1 MKLENII
8 YCGDNLTWL
17 KKFPDKVI
25 DLIYLDPPFFSNR
38 HYEVIFNDSE
48 EIRSFEDHWKGGI
61 NHYIEWMRERV
72 FELHRVLKDTG
83 SFYLHCDWHAS
94 HYLKVMTDGI
104 FGYRNFLN
112 EITWSY
118 ETYQGN
124 VKKYFARKHD
134 ILLLYVKNTKKYTFH
149 QQQNGNYEESINYK
163 RWKKYIVNGN
173 KIKGNYY
180 PKTDSRFTLRYNKWV
195 KENKRIPKAEDVI
208 FEIKSFA
215 VSSAWNDIKP
225 VDPKDKS
232 EKLGYPTQKPEALL
246 ERIIKASSNKND
258 LILDPFCGCGTTIAV
273 AQRLQRKWIGID
285 VSPSACK
292 LMKSRV
298 SKFMGNNESVEI
310 IGQPLNIEE
319 LKALPPFEFQN
330 WCVGALGGTVNPK
343 KVGDMG
349 IDGFSFMHRDPIQ
362 VKQSEGIGRNVIDNF
377 ETALQRAGKDKGYV
391 IAFSFGKGAYEEV
404 AEAKQRGLHIDL
416 LTVDKLL
423 EYEEPAGQGKLL

>member
-1 MKLENII
+1 MKLENVI
-8 YCGDNLTWL
+8 YSGDNLTWL

-38 HYEVIFNDSE
+38 HYEVIFNDGE
-48 EIRSFEDHWKGGI
+48 EIRSFEDRWKGGI
-61 NHYIEWMRERV
+61 NHYIEWMRDRV
-72 FELHRVLKDTG
+72 FELRRVLKDTG

-94 HYLKVMTDGI
+94 HYLKVMCDGI
-104 FGYRNFLN
+104 FDRSNFRNELIWCYAGRELNKKQWNSKHENIFFYSKSKKWIFNWQEVSEEPTKEVMAQYKHIDEQGRSYVIRSKSGSKGLSKEGEDTYRQFYKKVPPRTWININF
-112 EITWSY
+112 
-118 ETYQGN
+118 
-124 VKKYFARKHD
+124 
-134 ILLLYVKNTKKYTFH
+134 
-149 QQQNGNYEESINYK
+149 
-163 RWKKYIVNGN
+163 
-173 KIKGNYY
+173 
-180 PKTDSRFTLRYNKWV
+180 
-195 KENKRIPKAEDVI
+195 
-208 FEIKSFA
+208 
-215 VSSAWNDIKP
+215 VSSS
-225 VDPKDKS
+225 S

-246 ERIIKASSNKND
+246 ERIIKASSNKGD
-258 LILDPFCGCGTTIAV
+258 LVLDPFCGCGTTIAV

-292 LMKSRV
+292 LMKNRV
-298 SKFMGNNESVEI
+298 EKNGARGVEI
-310 IGQPLNIEE
+310 IGLPLDISE
-319 LKALPPFEFQN
+319 LKELPPFEFQN

-343 KVGDMG
+343 KVADMG

-377 ETALQRAGKDKGYV
+377 ETAMQRIKKDRGYI